1 MTEAELRARIAELR
15 AARAMPPKPA
25 ARPAAR
31 PASAVKPK
39 PAGKPKPKG
48 ERKEKPSILA
58 AAARFDAG
66 NLEIARVFVAEPDV
80 YAGGR
85 LEWARLFLARW
96 ERQQEHTRTT
106 LFDL

>member
-15 AARAMPPKPA
+15 AARATPPRPA
-25 ARPAAR
+25 ARPAA
-31 PASAVKPK
+31 PAVKPK
-39 PAGKPKPKG
+39 PSGKPKG

-96 ERQQEHTRTT
+96 ERQQERTRTT

>member
-1 MTEAELRARIAELR
+1 MTEAELRARIADLR
-15 AARAMPPKPA
+15 AARATPPKPA
-25 ARPAAR
+25 ARPTAR
-31 PASAVKPK
+31 TAPAVKPK
-39 PAGKPKPKG
+39 AAGKPKA

-58 AAARFDAG
+58 AAARFDAV
-66 NLEIARVFVAEPDV
+66 NLEIARAFIAEPDV

-96 ERQQEHTRTT
+96 ERQQERTRTT